1 MIEPALVFGQRS
13 GKTSRRFSTETA
25 KNSPSPGGEG
35 RGEGGRH
42 TVLLFA
48 FVCFVSLRA
57 FSASAPANVAVVDA
71 RAVLVR
77 HFDGWG
83 TSLCWWANVVG
94 GYTNREEYADLA
106 FKQLGLN
113 IVRYNIGGGENPARS
128 NTMEFRARVPGFQ
141 PERGKWDWSA
151 DANQRWMLRAA
162 VARGANH
169 VVAFANSPP
178 HWMTQSGSVTGARR
192 GSNDNLRPEFEAS
205 FADYLAAVVSNLTV
219 LDGVKFDTVTPMNE
233 PSANWWELGHRQEGT
248 HMSVA
253 QQKRMINLLRG
264 ALDRHG
270 VRATIV
276 ASEDNNERSTYE
288 CVSAYDATTLSNVSH
303 IATHTYTANDS
314 ARLRQLAE
322 RTGKALWVSE
332 YGDGER
338 SGLLLAR
345 RIRND
350 IAEKRAQAWIYWQ
363 FADNAGAW
371 GLVNNRLNGRDAS
384 YRLTRKFYVMSQFSR
399 FIRPGCQIVHVNDGD
414 SLAAY
419 DSDKRELAIVC
430 VNDRRD
436 ARTTTFQLSGV
447 KTVAAMVSAYRTSP
461 EEDIARQSPISL
473 ADGRFTAILPA
484 RSVTTFVVPEV
495 EVVR

>member
-1 MIEPALVFGQRS
+1 VLFGRGS
-13 GKTSRRFSTETA
+13 GKTGRRFSIKTA
-25 KNSPSPGGEG
+25 KNAPSPRREGWDEGE
-35 RGEGGRH
+35 RH
-42 TVLLFA
+42 TNLLFA
-48 FVCFVSLRA
+48 FVLFVSIL
-57 FSASAPANVAVVDA
+57 ASTAPAATNVAVVDA

-83 TSLCWWANVVG
+83 TSLCWWAHVVG

-128 NTMEFRARVPGFQ
+128 NTMEFRARIPGFQ
-141 PERGKWDWSA
+141 TERGKWDWNA
-151 DANQRWMLRAA
+151 DVNQRWMLRAA

-178 HWMTQSGSVTGARR
+178 HWMTHSGSVTGARR
-192 GSNDNLRPEFEAS
+192 GSNDNLRPEFEAP
-205 FADYLAAVVSNLTV
+205 FTDYLATVVSNLTV
-219 LDGVKFDTVTPMNE
+219 LDGVKFDTITPMNE
-233 PSANWWELGHRQEGT
+233 PSARWWELGHRQEGT
-248 HMSVA
+248 HMSFA
-253 QQKRMINLLRG
+253 QQQRVIDLLRS

-276 ASEDNNERSTYE
+276 ASEDNDERSSYE
-288 CVSAYDATTLSNVSH
+288 CISAYAPVTLSYISH
-303 IATHTYTANDS
+303 LTTHTYTANDS
-314 ARLRQLAE
+314 VRLRQLAE
-322 RTGKALWVSE
+322 RTEKPLWVSE

-350 IAEKRAQAWIYWQ
+350 IVEKRAQAWIYWQ

-371 GLVNNRLNGRDAS
+371 GLVNNRLNGRDTG

-399 FIRPGCQIVHVNDGD
+399 FIRPGCQIIQVNDGD

-419 DSDKRELAIVC
+419 DSDKRQLVIVSL
-430 VNDRRD
+430 NDRRD
-436 ARTTTFQLSGV
+436 AGTTTFRLSGV
-447 KTVAAMVSAYRTSP
+447 KAVAAMVSSYRTSQ
-461 EEDIARQSPISL
+461 EEDVVQQAPVSVV
-473 ADGRFTAILPA
+473 DGAFSAILPA
-484 RSVTTFVVPEV
+484 RSVTTFVIPEV
-495 EVVR
+495 EVVQ